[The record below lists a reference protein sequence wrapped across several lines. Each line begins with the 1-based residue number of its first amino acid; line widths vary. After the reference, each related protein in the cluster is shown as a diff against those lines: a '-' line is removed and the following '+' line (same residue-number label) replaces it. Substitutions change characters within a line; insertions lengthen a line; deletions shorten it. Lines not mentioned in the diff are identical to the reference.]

1 MGAEDVVDRPGATGY
16 GPRPPEVGLMATHM
30 KKWTKFWLVFAV
42 WLTADLWSKHWA
54 DTSLATPSHP
64 LPVLIDAATAGKTL
78 SEVLAERFDWAPAEL
93 TAQLALMQKL
103 APALTAKPADAPFAV
118 GGVADGA
125 KGLWVFWRNNREMA
139 PRRIGLTDRRELAK
153 WLALAVP
160 DATPEAI
167 KAVAQDGAGTK
178 TYESW
183 LPQMFRKIDS
193 DEVSDLLME
202 GRVHAIPFAEA
213 RFGADTKV
221 AAGET
226 WLVLDHEIDVM
237 GDWWKFVYAENPG
250 AAFGFLK
257 GVAPGLRQTLFLLLT
272 LVAFLVIGS
281 IVTRLPARGWLVA
294 SAFGAILA
302 GATGNFIDRIR
313 FGYVIDFIDMD
324 LGFMH
329 WPTYNVADIAIA
341 VGVIALLLDLF
352 FNKNS
357 LLATKK
363 KDPKADKPVAV

>member
-1 MGAEDVVDRPGATGY
+1 
-16 GPRPPEVGLMATHM
+16 MATQT

-64 LPVLIDAATAGKTL
+64 LPVVIDEATAGRPL
-78 SEVLAERFDWAPAEL
+78 GEVLTARFGWAPAEL
-93 TAQLALMQKL
+93 TTQLSMMQRL
-103 APALTAKPADAPFAV
+103 APALTSKPGDAPFAA
-118 GGVADGA
+118 GGIADGS
-125 KGLWVFWRNNREMA
+125 KGLWVFWRNNRELS

-153 WLALAVP
+153 WLTLAVP
-160 DATPEAI
+160 EAPSEAI
-167 KAVAQDGAGTK
+167 NAAAQESAAKK
-178 TYESW
+178 TFESW
-183 LPQMFRKIDS
+183 LPEMFRKIDS
-193 DEVSDLLME
+193 EDVSDLLME
-202 GRVHAIPFAEA
+202 GRVHPIPFAEA
-213 RFGADTKV
+213 RFTPDTKV
-221 AAGET
+221 VAGDV
-226 WLVLDHEIDVM
+226 WLVLEREIDVM

-257 GVAPGLRQTLFLLLT
+257 GVSPGLRQMLFLLLT

-281 IVTRLPARGWLVA
+281 IVTRLPPNGWVVA
-294 SAFGAILA
+294 VSFGAILA
-302 GATGNFIDRIR
+302 GAAGNFIDRIR

-341 VGVIALLLDLF
+341 VGVVALLLDLF
-352 FNKNS
+352 FNKDS

-363 KDPKADKPVAV
+363 KAPKGTVDA